1 MTRDNDDP
9 HDRLRRRT
17 ARDESRVPC
26 VNVQVVRY
34 ADRPELDASWDDV
47 VGSAW
52 PAFMLHDPTVNELW
66 GLLYDEAPDCQL
78 YLLDRD
84 TGEVLAHGN
93 SIPVAWDGSLEDLPD
108 DGIDGVLRRVASARD
123 DVGGRRADVLCAMQA
138 VVKPSARAR
147 GLSRRIVEAM
157 REVARGRGLGA
168 LIAPVRPTEKS
179 RYPLTPM
186 ERYVG
191 WRREDGLPHDPWLRV
206 HERVGAELLA
216 IAPRSMSITG
226 TVAEWEEWT
235 GMAFPDTDL
244 YVVPGA
250 LVPVAIDRA
259 RDEGAYVEPNVW
271 MRHAAT

>member
-1 MTRDNDDP
+1 
-9 HDRLRRRT
+9 
-17 ARDESRVPC
+17 

-123 DVGGRRADVLCAMQA
+123 DVGQGADVLCAMQA

-179 RYPLTPM
+179 RYPLTPAICGVAQGG
-186 ERYVG
+186 RAAARPVAPSPRARRGGAPRDRAAVHDDHRNGRRVG
-191 WRREDGLPHDPWLRV
+191 GVDRDGLPRHRPLRRARCTRPSRYRPGARRGSLRGA
-206 HERVGAELLA
+206 ERVDAT
-216 IAPRSMSITG
+216 P
-226 TVAEWEEWT
+226 
-235 GMAFPDTDL
+235 PDSS
-244 YVVPGA
+244 A
-250 LVPVAIDRA
+250 LDR
-259 RDEGAYVEPNVW
+259 YP
-271 MRHAAT
+271 